1 MNPANLT
8 QFGQLATQPLT
19 DQENKADGEP
29 DFELVPV
36 CLVDAVQGRD
46 YHRQVAQRIPCE
58 QRGWGQMASPSGFL
72 YKETP
77 YE

>member
-1 MNPANLT
+1 MQYVYLTFRVPQRTKTQMNPANLA
-8 QFGQLATQPLT
+8 QFGQLATEPLT
-19 DQENKADGEP
+19 DQEDEADGEA

-58 QRGWGQMASPSGFL
+58 QTG
-72 YKETP
+72 
-77 YE
+77 